1 MLSFSHFHVLRPF
14 FVKWP
19 TAQNIDIFFKI
30 VIFVKHQT
38 KLYTRQTNYIHYIL
52 LLQKKGPNLAPFIQ
66 IVGDCKSEQHSGFL
80 FGLMCL
86 SLDEAIPSRK
96 CSIKALLNV
105 EIWLTNFFLHFFLEL
120 DPLWWMLA
128 GCRCMYA
135 IFILSFKDIYVYC
148 KKKCIVAF

>member
-66 IVGDCKSEQHSGFL
+66 IVGGCKSEQHSGFL

-86 SLDEAIPSRK
+86 CLDEAIPSRK
-96 CSIKALLNV
+96 CSIKAPTKCRNLINQFFLALFLRIRSIVVNAG
-105 EIWLTNFFLHFFLEL
+105 WLTMHVCNIYL
-120 DPLWWMLA
+120 
-128 GCRCMYA
+128 
-135 IFILSFKDIYVYC
+135 IF
-148 KKKCIVAF
+148 

>member
-66 IVGDCKSEQHSGFL
+66 IVGGFL

-86 SLDEAIPSRK
+86 FLDEAFPSRK
-96 CSIKALLNV
+96 YSIKAPVKCRNL
-105 EIWLTNFFLHFFLEL
+105 ITQFFLALF
-120 DPLWWMLA
+120 MRVRSIVVNA
-128 GCRCMYA
+128 GWLRMHVCNIYL
-135 IFILSFKDIYVYC
+135 IF
-148 KKKCIVAF
+148 